1 MLFSICE
8 ISLPRPPLPSY
19 KLMGGF
25 LQCVIIATRPLLL
38 SVLKERMEKLIQS
51 EEEWHKFLIL
61 PRSLVS
67 IGIKSAVKSLEI
79 LYDEKSYS
87 ITLSMIFHSIITVGS
102 AIITNILFNYF
113 VQKHFYPSTLN
124 SHFLRPCT

>member
-1 MLFSICE
+1 
-8 ISLPRPPLPSY
+8 
-19 KLMGGF
+19 MGGF

-38 SVLKERMEKLIQS
+38 SVLKERMEKLDQP

-79 LYDEKSYS
+79 LYDES
-87 ITLSMIFHSIITVGS
+87 ITLGMIFYSIITVGS
-102 AIITNILFNYF
+102 AIITNILSTYF
-113 VQKHFYPSTLN
+113 VQKHFYLSTLN
-124 SHFLRPCT
+124 SHSLRPCT